1 MFKKLFTLILVF
13 TQLITGPYVGFTA
26 YAENFNKLKTHLST
40 CEGYPDNISDVDCAT
55 RASILDMKD
64 MGLAQKS
71 LFKVGPKQEF
81 DIHLWNY
88 NNIEDFAKLM
98 ERFLKNSAQKL
109 YFNKVLSNVL
119 NEEISEQSKRNILK
133 GLFSS
138 SKKEEPSKEAPSFFE
153 KCNSVLEKYI
163 IGKTKYVNF
172 LNSELVTDLFRNE
185 MMKTTISIQNG
196 EEGVQKYLKILE
208 KVKKNTAKMEIYED
222 AIEQVF
228 EKIQK
233 GDWVGNDALLVK
245 LNHDPTYYNAF
256 TEFRKEGF
264 EYNNET
270 IASKFKDTL
279 EDLSKIIKKLNN
291 HHDEEL

>member
-1 MFKKLFTLILVF
+1 MFKKLFTLILAF
-13 TQLITGPYVGFTA
+13 TQLITGPCVGFTA
-26 YAENFNKLKTHLST
+26 SAENFNKLKTHLSA

-138 SKKEEPSKEAPSFFE
+138 SKKEEPSKEALSFFE

-264 EYNNET
+264 EYNNKT
-270 IASKFKDTL
+270 IANKFKDTL
-279 EDLSKIIKKLNN
+279 EDLSKIIKNLNN